1 MKKLFSIL
9 TVAVFA
15 VAMAACGDKDNNN
28 NNESNGGNQGGNNG
42 GNTNT
47 VLNLTDWRYGTDEL
61 DPADAGYCVVIATF
75 RTDHASVR
83 VTTSTDITDFDGP
96 YNYEG
101 TLTEGNGSM
110 ALQYTQYATPAGDAP
125 FSISDG
131 KMTLE
136 MPSGGTYVLER
147 EIVR

>member
-15 VAMAACGDKDNNN
+15 FAMAACDKDDNKENNS
-28 NNESNGGNQGGNNG
+28 SNQG

-47 VLNLTDWRYGTDEL
+47 VLHLTDWRYGTDEL
-61 DPADAGYCVVIATF
+61 DPADAGYCVVSVTF

-83 VTTSTDITDFDGP
+83 VITSTKITDLDGP
-96 YNYEG
+96 YTYEG

-110 ALQYTQYATPAGDAP
+110 TLQYTQYETPAGDAT
-125 FSISDG
+125 FSISAG

-136 MPSGGTYVLER
+136 MPRGDTYVLER
-147 EIVR
+147 EIIR